1 MIFYET
7 IYGRDLMHLEKLTE
21 EIEEWLEK
29 ADEEET
35 LRFLG
40 RTIPDNT
47 EGIIIL
53 ELLGYYGAVA
63 QTVTKELQ
71 TLSQK
76 SLKLAGAFSSYFNE
90 MIQLIDEDILLPISL
105 VQVKIGSNRFIL
117 TTSSFAIPDV
127 ISYQLADELWSF
139 YLKLNPSR
147 IIIIDGVHNFRRD
160 ASSVPQVHQVN
171 SSKSGVEFKE
181 NIDSDFTMM
190 GQAASSF
197 LTYYSNVENI
207 PIELL
212 TVDSFADYDPV
223 SALELLKVFTHDFKI
238 EHDFSN
244 LLKEV
249 SSFKDTFQA
258 SKERIPEDK
267 SILHTDSQFFV

>member
-1 MIFYET
+1 
-7 IYGRDLMHLEKLTE
+7 MHLEKLTE

-29 ADEEET
+29 AEEET

-40 RTIPDNT
+40 RSIPDNVD
-47 EGIIIL
+47 GIIIL

-71 TLSQK
+71 ILSQK
-76 SLKLAGAFSSYFNE
+76 SIKLAGVFSSYFNE

-127 ISYQLADELWSF
+127 ISYQLAEELWSF
-139 YLKLNPSR
+139 YLRLNPSK

-160 ASSVPQVHQVN
+160 PSSVPQVHWVN

-181 NIDSDFTMM
+181 SIDSDFTMM

-197 LTYYSNVENI
+197 LTYFSNVENI

-212 TVDSFADYDPV
+212 TVDSFAEYDPV

-249 SSFKDTFQA
+249 SIFKDTFQA
-258 SKERIPEDK
+258 SKERIPDDK
-267 SILHTDSQFFV
+267 SIFSTDSQFFV